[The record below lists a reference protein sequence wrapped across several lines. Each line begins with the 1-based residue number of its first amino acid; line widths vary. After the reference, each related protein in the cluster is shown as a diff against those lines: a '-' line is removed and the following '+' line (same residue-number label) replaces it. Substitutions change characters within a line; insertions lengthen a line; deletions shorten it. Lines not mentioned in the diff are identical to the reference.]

1 MRWLLSRLSRRALG
15 GPIAIGLTFMLV
27 SACERST
34 PSAGR
39 KDTAVPVV
47 SPPETTVV
55 PTPVASTWD
64 STAGPALFVVGETA
78 TEAWVIA
85 PQFTD
90 STALDSTRFGVAP
103 IRSIQLD
110 LFSGGKRVGVA
121 KVESTSG
128 SVRTDSCRT
137 WPKARLNVA
146 TADTAATRDWNV
158 AFEAGHAAELTLD
171 SIAGLPAADS
181 ARLAADIAR
190 LASVL
195 PGDTAAMFRGL
206 PFVVNKAWRARTPNG
221 RDLLAAIVVRNVNQ
235 EANPRQERIMLL
247 AERDSGATPGRY
259 STRYSERV
267 VGLEETLETTD
278 LIAMV
283 LLGAE
288 RRPTLVVARETGSG
302 ASFALI
308 ERIGGT
314 WQRRW
319 ATVYA
324 GC

>member
-1 MRWLLSRLSRRALG
+1 MRWPLSRLSRRAFG
-15 GPIAIGLTFMLV
+15 WARTIALTLTLIT
-27 SACERST
+27 ACERAT
-34 PSAGR
+34 PSAAR
-39 KDTAVPVV
+39 KDTTVPVV

-55 PTPVASTWD
+55 PAPVASTWD
-64 STAGPALFVVGETA
+64 STAGPALFIVGETA

-85 PQFTD
+85 PRFTD
-90 STALDSTRFGVAP
+90 STALDSAGFDAAP
-103 IRSIQLD
+103 VRSIQLD
-110 LFSGGKRVGVA
+110 LYASGKRVGSARVGA
-121 KVESTSG
+121 TSG

-137 WPKARLNVA
+137 WPKARLNIA
-146 TADTAATRDWNV
+146 AADTAAVHEWNV

-221 RDLLAAIVVRNVNQ
+221 DDLLAAIVVRNVNQ
-235 EANPRQERIMLL
+235 EANPRQERILLL
-247 AERDSGATPGRY
+247 AQRDSGGPPGRY
-259 STRYSERV
+259 TTQYSERV
-267 VGLEETLETTD
+267 VGLEETLETAD
-278 LIAMV
+278 LVAMV

-288 RRPTLVVARETGSG
+288 RRPTLVVARDTGRGS
-302 ASFALI
+302 SFALI
-308 ERIGGT
+308 ERIGGK